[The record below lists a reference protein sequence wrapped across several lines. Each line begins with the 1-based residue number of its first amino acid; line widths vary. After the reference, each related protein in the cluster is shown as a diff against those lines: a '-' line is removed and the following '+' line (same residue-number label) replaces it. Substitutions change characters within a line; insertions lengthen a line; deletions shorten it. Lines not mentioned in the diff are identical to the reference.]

1 VIVPFEWEVRPTDRV
16 AVPGAVDSEPR

>member
-16 AVPGAVDSEPR
+16 AVPEAVHPEAR